1 MPNSSLQAHQLT
13 PFLNSNQPDLKQT
26 ALWVA
31 SHHPEWAGEMVSFL
45 EKRFSGA
52 ALTSEEKQLFGDML
66 TSYCS
71 EPGMQEFMAQ
81 QVKAGS
87 PAQKVFL
94 MDAMAKCDIK
104 NLPESWLQ
112 QIGNQLT
119 QKNEP
124 VQLKA
129 IELIKLRKI
138 KSLASPLTQTA
149 EDDKNATGVR
159 LEALAILLESQPVV
173 SDKQFDFLY
182 QQLNQKNEAPLRQQ
196 AAAVLAQGKL
206 AEEQLIKIATDYLPQ
221 ADPFILPRLVPL
233 FQGAHNSQIGKALA
247 STLLNSPSLD
257 SYNEENIKAVFAQY
271 PNEVKPAVE
280 QLITKLR
287 NAQAGRLEKL
297 KAMESQIG
305 QGDLERGRKL
315 YFGKAVCASCHT
327 VGADGGKLG
336 PDLTSIQRD
345 RSAHDLLEAIV
356 YPSASFV
363 REFETYRVKTK
374 TNDYTGIIK
383 EKNPDA
389 ILLATSPQTSVRILR
404 PEIVSMQIVDVS
416 LMPQGLDKLLTDQEM
431 ADLMAFIIG
440 QDQDPEKD
448 RSILR

>member
-1 MPNSSLQAHQLT
+1 
-13 PFLNSNQPDLKQT
+13 
-26 ALWVA
+26 
-31 SHHPEWAGEMVSFL
+31 
-45 EKRFSGA
+45 
-52 ALTSEEKQLFGDML
+52 
-66 TSYCS
+66 
-71 EPGMQEFMAQ
+71 
-81 QVKAGS
+81 
-87 PAQKVFL
+87 
-94 MDAMAKCDIK
+94 
-104 NLPESWLQ
+104 
-112 QIGNQLT
+112 
-119 QKNEP
+119 
-124 VQLKA
+124 
-129 IELIKLRKI
+129 
-138 KSLASPLTQTA
+138 
-149 EDDKNATGVR
+149 
-159 LEALAILLESQPVV
+159 
-173 SDKQFDFLY
+173 
-182 QQLNQKNEAPLRQQ
+182 
-196 AAAVLAQGKL
+196 
-206 AEEQLIKIATDYLPQ
+206 
-221 ADPFILPRLVPL
+221 
-233 FQGAHNSQIGKALA
+233 
-247 STLLNSPSLD
+247 
-257 SYNEENIKAVFAQY
+257 
-271 PNEVKPAVE
+271 
-280 QLITKLR
+280 
-287 NAQAGRLEKL
+287 
-297 KAMESQIG
+297 MESRIG

-448 RSILR
+448 RAILR